1 MASLIG
7 LSGYARS
14 GKDSVADILCRD
26 HGFVRVAFA
35 DPIRE
40 SLYALNPLVWHD
52 DEGAV
57 RVQDVVD
64 EYGWDGYK
72 DSLWGL
78 EIRRLLQKLGTEVGR
93 EIILDEVWVE
103 IALRR
108 IDALIVQ
115 GKSVVIT
122 DMRFVNEADFFYG
135 YGAEI
140 WRVDRPGVGPA
151 NDHASEIEL
160 DGYPFDVVIDNNGSL
175 EDLAALVGSY
185 VGSE

>member
-14 GKDSVADILCRD
+14 GKDSVADVLCRD

-40 SLYALNPLVWHD
+40 ALFALNPILHD
-52 DEGAV
+52 GVPTV
-57 RVQDVVD
+57 RVQDVI
-64 EYGWDGYK
+64 EKFGWDGYK
-72 DSLWGL
+72 ESPYGF
-78 EIRRLLQKLGTEVGR
+78 EIRRLLQRMGTEVGR

-108 IDALIVQ
+108 VDALIHE

-135 YGAEI
+135 YGAEV
-140 WRVDRPGVGPA
+140 WRVERPGVGPA
-151 NDHASEIEL
+151 NDHASEVEL